1 MTRLGQRR
9 RWRPASLLLVLAVMT
24 GAWLPATGQLSKA
37 DLARERPSE
46 RPLVFLA
53 EEDSP
58 PFSYLEDGEV
68 KGKIVDLSIAIGQV
82 LGRGTRVE
90 LAESDAAQQMILHGQ
105 DDGLFV
111 PVSEQ
116 RKQLYDFADPIFT
129 IQYGIFVRNDD
140 DRIRDVNDLAG
151 KKVGVMQ
158 AGYSRQYFSSHPEV
172 DLVVV
177 KNYEDGFHRLAA
189 GSVDAVATS
198 TWLASYAIQQHQWG
212 NFVLA
217 GPPFALV
224 PESIAVR
231 KNNAELLIELN
242 RAIAAIESNGT
253 VSRIDEKWRPQQML
267 FVSRERAQ
275 RYIFLIVGIFFAVL
289 FLAMAVWVVTLKR
302 HLRIRRKAEEDIR
315 MLISALKVASDCVSI
330 SDASDRILY
339 VNEAFLRLYEY
350 EEREI
355 VGKQANVLAASNND
369 PSLTA
374 EILPASARGGWRGEL
389 WNVSKTGRA
398 FLISLATAPIKDEAG
413 KVVGFVGVSRDIT
426 EAKRAQETL
435 RASEEKFSLAFKQSA
450 NFVLLA
456 RMDDRRLVEVNDS
469 FLDFYGATRDEVIGR
484 TPLELGVWV
493 YPDERSRLVA
503 LVDSKG
509 RFRNEEVTIQTRSGE
524 RRHAILHGDVLSV
537 GSETWLLVTGED
549 VTAERQARQALNQ
562 SELKYRDLFEN
573 ANDVIFTTTTAGK
586 VMSLNRKAE
595 QLFGILEEQA
605 LGLSAPE
612 FFSEAG
618 AAEYRLNAARLQW
631 REPAHMFEVE
641 LKNQQGPHLVV
652 LEMTLRLIFES
663 GVATG
668 IQAVGRDISERHQL
682 EAQLRQ
688 VQKMEALGSLAGGVA
703 HDFNNLLTVIKG
715 YSVLSRDVVE
725 DNPKLVEALDEIS
738 AAADRGAGL
747 TSQLLAFSR
756 QKVSR
761 QTYFQV
767 DEAISGMERMLRRVL
782 GEDVQLV
789 ANLGASGAIIRSDPT
804 QFDQVLLNLAVN
816 ARDAMP
822 DGGRLEFRSE
832 LKVLTKGGTS
842 SLPLKAGEYAMIT
855 ASDTGCG
862 MNTVTLAKIFE
873 PFFTTKPAGKGTGL
887 GLSTVYGI
895 MQQNGGHIEV
905 ASEPGKGT
913 RFTLYFP
920 ISKPT
925 LKDRLP
931 VPIAVNQNGSETVL
945 LVDDDASLRQLSANV
960 LNSMGYRVLCASG
973 MEEAERQLYEF
984 GGEIHLLITDVVMPG
999 GGGEVLVEKFGKLR
1013 PSAGIL
1019 FISGYTD
1026 GRVPQKYLTGNHP
1039 AFLPKPFTPAQLA
1052 EKVREML
1059 DTIRG

>member
-1 MTRLGQRR
+1 MTRLEQRLRR
-9 RWRPASLLLVLAVMT
+9 RQASLLLVLAVVT
-24 GAWLPATGQLSKA
+24 GPWLPAMGQLSNS
-37 DLARERPSE
+37 AREGSSE

-68 KGKIVDLSIAIGQV
+68 KGKIVDLSVAIGQA
-82 LGRGTRVE
+82 LGRKTRVE
-90 LAESDAAQQMILHGQ
+90 LADSDAAQQMILRGE

-116 RKQLYDFADPIFT
+116 RKQVYDFADPIFT
-129 IQYGIFVRNDD
+129 IQYGIFVRNND

-172 DLVVV
+172 QLVVV
-177 KNYEDGFHRLAA
+177 KNYDDGFHRLAS

-231 KNNAELLIELN
+231 KNNAELLIALN

-275 RYIFLIVGIFFAVL
+275 RYFLVIAGIFFAVL
-289 FLAMAVWVVTLKR
+289 FAAMLVWIVTLKR
-302 HLRIRRKAEEDIR
+302 HLGMRKRAGDDIR
-315 MLISALKVASDCVSI
+315 MLISALRVASDCISI

-350 EEREI
+350 QEHEI
-355 VGKQANVLAASNND
+355 LGKQASVLAASNND
-369 PSLTA
+369 PSVTA
-374 EILPASARGGWRGEL
+374 DILPASARGGWRGEL
-389 WNVSKTGRA
+389 WNVSKTGRV
-398 FLISLATAPIKDEAG
+398 FLISLATAPIKDDAG
-413 KVVGFVGVSRDIT
+413 KVVGFIGVSRDIT
-426 EAKRAQETL
+426 EAKQAQETL
-435 RASEEKFSLAFKQSA
+435 RASEEKFSIAFRQSA
-450 NFVLLA
+450 NSILLL
-456 RMDDRRLVEVNDS
+456 RMEDRKLVDVNDS
-469 FLDFYGATRDEVIGR
+469 FLDFYGATRDEVIGQS
-484 TPLELGVWV
+484 PLELGLWV
-493 YPDERSRLVA
+493 YPDERARLLA

-509 RFRNEEVTIQTRSGE
+509 RFRNEEVTLQTRSGE
-524 RRHAILHGDVLSV
+524 RRKAILHGDVVKV
-537 GSETWLLVTGED
+537 GSESWLLVTAED
-549 VTAERQARQALNQ
+549 VTAERQARAALHQ

-573 ANDVIFTTTTAGK
+573 ANDVIFTTTIAGK
-586 VMSLNRKAE
+586 VTSVNKKAE
-595 QLFGILEEQA
+595 QFFGMSEEQA
-605 LGLSAPE
+605 LGLSAPNL
-612 FFSEAG
+612 FTEAG
-618 AAEYRLNAARLQW
+618 SIEYRLNAARLQW
-631 REPAHMFEVE
+631 REPAHVFEVE
-641 LKNQQGPHLVV
+641 LKNHPGLHPVV

-663 GVATG
+663 GVAAG
-668 IQAVGRDISERHQL
+668 IQAVGRDVTERHQL

-688 VQKMEALGSLAGGVA
+688 VQKMEALGALAGGVA

-725 DNPKLVEALDEIS
+725 DNPKLVEALDEIG

-756 QKVSR
+756 QRVSR
-761 QTYFQV
+761 QSYFLV

-782 GEDVQLV
+782 GEDVELV
-789 ANLGASGAIIRSDPT
+789 ATLGASGAIIRSDPT

-822 DGGRLEFRSE
+822 EGGRLEFRSE
-832 LKVLTKGGTS
+832 LKVLTPGATS
-842 SLPLKAGEYAMIT
+842 NLPLKAGEYAMIT
-855 ASDTGCG
+855 ARDTGSG
-862 MNTVTLAKIFE
+862 MNVVTLGRIFE

-895 MQQNGGHIEV
+895 MKQNGGHIEV

-913 RFTLYFP
+913 VFTLYFP
-920 ISKPT
+920 ISKPGVEP
-925 LKDRLP
+925 RLP
-931 VPIAVNQNGSETVL
+931 VPIAVNKNGSETVL
-945 LVDDDASLRQLSANV
+945 LVDDDASLRQLSASV